1 MRKATFLSIIALLI
15 TGMLLTFFLPKKTV
29 SATERRTLAA
39 MPKLTVSNV
48 FDGSYF
54 SKLESYLT
62 DHFNFRD
69 AYRKSKAYANAYIF
83 QKSDDH
89 DIYVYD
95 HSAIK
100 MEYPQSD
107 RQING
112 FIEKTNKLI
121 GSYFQDK
128 PVYFSVIPDKN
139 YFAVEKTGH
148 LGVDYSGLIDTI
160 TDGLHADYID
170 IFPYLSLDKYYATD
184 THWKQEAISDVA
196 IKLASGM
203 GNTFPY
209 DFSTW
214 KVNEY
219 TTFYGVYFSRA
230 VPPLPADTLKW
241 LSSEVTDSAVVID
254 YNNGIGREKTIYTT
268 EKLGSMDSYEVFL
281 SGATPLCT
289 INNVLNPNGPKLLI
303 FRDSFASSIAPLML
317 AGYSQITLV
326 DTRYMVPDF
335 LPEFVAL
342 EEYDSVLF
350 LYSTSLINQSDVLKK
365 GLK

>member
-1 MRKATFLSIIALLI
+1 MRKATFLSFIALLI
-15 TGMLLTFFLPKKTV
+15 TGMILNFFLPKKTV
-29 SATERRTLAA
+29 SATERRTLAV
-39 MPKLTVSNV
+39 MPKLTVTNV

-69 AYRKSKAYANAYIF
+69 GYRKAKAYANGFVF

-89 DIYVYD
+89 GIYVYEN
-95 HSAIK
+95 SAIK

-121 GSYFQDK
+121 ESYFQDK

-139 YFAVEKTGH
+139 YFAVEETGH

-160 TDGLHADYID
+160 TDGLYADYID

-219 TTFYGVYFSRA
+219 TNFYGVYFSRA
-230 VPPLPADTLKW
+230 VPPLPADALKW
-241 LSSEVTDSAVVID
+241 LSSDVTDSALVID
-254 YNNGIGREKTIYTT
+254 YNNGKGEEKSVYNI
-268 EKLGSMDSYEVFL
+268 EKLGGMDSYDVFL

-289 INNVLNPNGPKLLI
+289 IKNTLNPNGPKLLI
-303 FRDSFASSIAPLML
+303 FRDSFGSSIAPLML
-317 AGYSQITLV
+317 AGYSEITLV
-326 DTRYMVPDF
+326 DTRYIMPDI
-335 LPEFVAL
+335 LPEFLNL
-342 EEYDSVLF
+342 EDFDSVLF
-350 LYSTSLINQSDVLKK
+350 MYSTSLINQSDILKK
-365 GLK
+365 GLE